1 MKKIFLFLFSLAI
14 IVYGLSEFVGD
25 RLIKQ
30 IVESN
35 ISNSLDRDTEIG
47 DLKINYLKGEA
58 IAKDIKLNNKK
69 FSEELLLI
77 KNAYVKLDS
86 ASIFSNI
93 IRIDRVDIDGLNL
106 NYFFKLRIKGLND
119 YKNVDD
125 NVKSLDK
132 TMIEGSG
139 KSTSSKQFN
148 ISKLNVRKINLSI
161 NNPDLKIRDQISLK
175 DMKFENIGNTKNS
188 NDYKKVIRD
197 VLKKIVNVVKTKII
211 SSKLTDKLDKIKDL
225 NKDKI
230 KEKIKD
236 KLKDK
241 LKNKL
246 KNLIN

>member
-1 MKKIFLFLFSLAI
+1 MKKIILFLTFLTI
-14 IVYGLSEFVGD
+14 IVYCLSEFVGD
-25 RLIKQ
+25 RIIKQ

-35 ISNSLDRDTEIG
+35 ISNSLDRDAEIG
-47 DLKINYLKGEA
+47 NLKINYLKGEA

-69 FSEELLLI
+69 FSEELLSI

-93 IRIDRVDIDGLNL
+93 IQIDRVDIDGLNL
-106 NYFFKLRIKGLND
+106 NYFFKLKIKGLND

-132 TMIEGSG
+132 TMIDGSG

-148 ISKLNVRKINLSI
+148 ISELNVRKINLSV
-161 NNPDLKIRDQISLK
+161 NNPELKISDQISLK

-197 VLKKIVNVVKTKII
+197 VLKKIVYVVKTKII
-211 SSKLTDKLDKIKDL
+211 SGKLIEKLDKI
-225 NKDKI
+225 
-230 KEKIKD
+230 
-236 KLKDK
+236 KDK

-246 KNLIN
+246 KNKLQNLVN

>member
-47 DLKINYLKGEA
+47 ELKINYLKGEA
-58 IAKDIKLNNKK
+58 IAKDIKLNNEK
-69 FSEELLLI
+69 FSEDLLTI
-77 KNAYVKLDS
+77 KNVYVKLDS

-93 IRIDRVDIDGLNL
+93 IRIDRVDIDDLNL

-119 YKNVDD
+119 YNNVDD

-148 ISKLNVRKINLSI
+148 ISELNVRKINLSV
-161 NNPDLKIRDQISLK
+161 NNPDLKINDQILLK

-188 NDYKKVIRD
+188 SDYKKVIRE
-197 VLKKIVNVVKTKII
+197 VIKKIVEVVQNNILKGKI
-211 SSKLTDKLDKIKDL
+211 SVNYEMIKDL

-230 KEKIKD
+230 KKKI
-236 KLKDK
+236 KDK

>member
-1 MKKIFLFLFSLAI
+1 MKKILFLI
-14 IVYGLSEFVGD
+14 ILSFISIYVLSELIGD

-47 DLKINYLKGEA
+47 ELKINYLKGEV

-69 FSEELLLI
+69 FSEKLLSI
-77 KNAYVKLDS
+77 DNVYIKLDS
-86 ASIFSNI
+86 RSIFSNI
-93 IRIDRVDIDGLNL
+93 IEIDEVDVEGLKL
-106 NYFFKLRIKGLND
+106 NYFFKLKIKGLND

-148 ISKLNVRKINLSI
+148 ISELNIRKIKLSV
-161 NNPDLKIRDQISLK
+161 NNPELKISDQISLK

-211 SSKLTDKLDKIKDL
+211 SSKLTEKLDKIKDL

-246 KNLIN
+246 QNLIN

>member
-1 MKKIFLFLFSLAI
+1 MKKIILFLLTLVI
-14 IVYGLSEFVGD
+14 ILYGLSEFVGD

-30 IVESN
+30 MVERN

-58 IAKDIKLNNKK
+58 IAKDIRLNNKK
-69 FSEELLLI
+69 FSEELLSI
-77 KNAYVKLDS
+77 KNAYIKLDTV
-86 ASIFSNI
+86 SIFSNVI
-93 IRIDRVDIDGLNL
+93 KIDKVDIDGLNL
-106 NYFFKLRIKGLND
+106 NYFFKLKIKGLND
-119 YKNVDD
+119 YKNIDD

-139 KSTSSKQFN
+139 KSSSSKYFN
-148 ISKLNVRKINLSI
+148 ISHLNIKKINLTV
-161 NNPDLKIRDQISLK
+161 NNPDLKIKDQIFLK
-175 DMKFENIGNTKNS
+175 DMKFNNIGNTKNS

-197 VLKKIVNVVKTKII
+197 VIKEIVKIVKNNVL
-211 SSKLTDKLDKIKDL
+211 SGKLSINYEMIKDL

-230 KEKIKD
+230 KKKI
-236 KLKDK
+236 KDK

>member
-1 MKKIFLFLFSLAI
+1 MNKIILFILI
-14 IVYGLSEFVGD
+14 ITIFVFGLSEFIGD

-58 IAKDIKLNNKK
+58 IAKDIKLKNKK
-69 FSEELLLI
+69 FSEELLSI
-77 KNAYVKLDS
+77 KNVYVKLDS

-93 IRIDRVDIDGLNL
+93 IKINRVDIDGLNL
-106 NYFFKLRIKGLND
+106 NYFFKLKIKDLND
-119 YKNVDD
+119 YKNIDD

-148 ISKLNVRKINLSI
+148 ISELNIRKIKLSV
-161 NNPDLKIRDQISLK
+161 NNPELKISDQISLK
-175 DMKFENIGNTKNS
+175 DMKFDNIGNTKNS

-211 SSKLTDKLDKIKDL
+211 SSKLNEKLEKIKDL
-225 NKDKI
+225 NKDKL
-230 KEKIKD
+230 KEKI
-236 KLKDK
+236 KDK

>member
-58 IAKDIKLNNKK
+58 IAKDIKLNNEK
-69 FSEELLLI
+69 FSEDLLSI
-77 KNAYVKLDS
+77 KNVYVKLDS

-93 IRIDRVDIDGLNL
+93 IKIDRVDIDGLNL
-106 NYFFKLRIKGLND
+106 NYFFKLKIKGLND
-119 YKNVDD
+119 YRNIDD

-139 KSTSSKQFN
+139 KSSSSKFFN
-148 ISKLNVRKINLSI
+148 ISQLNIKKINLSV
-161 NNPDLKIRDQISLK
+161 NNPDLKISDQISLK
-175 DMKFENIGNTKNS
+175 DMKFKNIGNTKNS

-197 VLKKIVNVVKTKII
+197 VIEKIINVVKTKII
-211 SSKLTDKLDKIKDL
+211 SSQLTEKLDSIKDL
-225 NKDKI
+225 NKDEI
-230 KEKIKD
+230 KENIKN

-241 LKNKL
+241 LENKL
-246 KNLIN
+246 KDLIN

>member
-1 MKKIFLFLFSLAI
+1 MKKLILFLLSLVI

-25 RLIKQ
+25 RIIKQ

-58 IAKDIKLNNKK
+58 IAKNIKLNNKK
-69 FSEELLLI
+69 FSEDLLLI
-77 KNAYVKLDS
+77 KNAYVKLDTT
-86 ASIFSNI
+86 SIFSNI
-93 IRIDRVDIDGLNL
+93 VRIDRVNIEGLNF
-106 NYFFKLRIKGLND
+106 NYFFKLKIKGFND

-148 ISKLNVRKINLSI
+148 ISELNIRKINLSV
-161 NNPDLKIRDQISLK
+161 NNPDLKIRDQITLK
-175 DMKFENIGNTKNS
+175 NMKFENIGNTKNS

-197 VLKKIVNVVKTKII
+197 VLKRIVNLVKTKIL
-211 SSKLTDKLDKIKDL
+211 SGVVSKNIEEIKDL

-230 KEKIKD
+230 KEKIKN
-236 KLKDK
+236 K

-246 KNLIN
+246 KKLIN

>member
-1 MKKIFLFLFSLAI
+1 MKKLILFLLSLVI

-25 RLIKQ
+25 RIIKQ

-58 IAKDIKLNNKK
+58 IAKNIKLNNKK
-69 FSEELLLI
+69 FSEDLLLI
-77 KNAYVKLDS
+77 KNAYVKLDTT
-86 ASIFSNI
+86 SIFSNI
-93 IRIDRVDIDGLNL
+93 VRIDRVNIEGLNF
-106 NYFFKLRIKGLND
+106 NYFFKLKIKGFND

-148 ISKLNVRKINLSI
+148 ISELNVRKIKLSV
-161 NNPDLKIRDQISLK
+161 NNPKLKISDQISLK
-175 DMKFENIGNTKNS
+175 DMKFKNIGNTKNS

-211 SSKLTDKLDKIKDL
+211 SGKLTEKLDKIKDL
-225 NKDKI
+225 NKDKL
-230 KEKIKD
+230 KEKI
-236 KLKDK
+236 KDK

>member
-1 MKKIFLFLFSLAI
+1 MKKLILFLLSLVI

-25 RLIKQ
+25 RIIKQ

-58 IAKDIKLNNKK
+58 IAKNIKLNNKK
-69 FSEELLLI
+69 FSEDLLLI
-77 KNAYVKLDS
+77 KNAYVKLDTT
-86 ASIFSNI
+86 SIFSNI
-93 IRIDRVDIDGLNL
+93 VRIDRVDIEGLNF
-106 NYFFKLRIKGLND
+106 NYFFKLKIKGFND

-148 ISKLNVRKINLSI
+148 ISELNVKKINLSI
-161 NNPDLKIRDQISLK
+161 NNPELKISDQISLK
-175 DMKFENIGNTKNS
+175 DMKFVNIGNTKNS

-197 VLKKIVNVVKTKII
+197 VLKKIVNIVKKKII
-211 SSKLTDKLDKIKDL
+211 SNKLTEKFDKIKNL

-230 KEKIKD
+230 RN
-236 KLKDK
+236 K

-246 KNLIN
+246 KKLID

>member
-1 MKKIFLFLFSLAI
+1 MKKIILFILI
-14 IVYGLSEFVGD
+14 IIIFVFGLSEFVGD
-25 RLIKQ
+25 RIIKQ

-69 FSEELLLI
+69 FSKELLSI

-86 ASIFSNI
+86 SSIFSNI

-106 NYFFKLRIKGLND
+106 NYFFKLKIKGLNE
-119 YKNVDD
+119 YNNVDD

-188 NDYKKVIRD
+188 KDYKKIIREVID
-197 VLKKIVNVVKTKII
+197 KIIKTVKTKII
-211 SSKLTDKLDKIKDL
+211 SGKLPEKLEAIKDL
-225 NKDKI
+225 D
-230 KEKIKD
+230 KD
-236 KLKDK
+236 KLKNKIKDK

-246 KNLIN
+246 KNLIK

>member
-1 MKKIFLFLFSLAI
+1 MKKIFLFLFSLVI

-25 RLIKQ
+25 RIIKQ

-47 DLKINYLKGEA
+47 ELKINYLKGEA

-69 FSEELLLI
+69 FSEELLSI

-119 YKNVDD
+119 YNNVDD

-139 KSTSSKQFN
+139 KSNSSKQFN
-148 ISKLNVRKINLSI
+148 ISELNVRKINLSV
-161 NNPDLKIRDQISLK
+161 NNPDLKINDQILLK

-188 NDYKKVIRD
+188 SDYKKVIRE
-197 VLKKIVNVVKTKII
+197 VIKKIVEVVQNNILKGKI
-211 SSKLTDKLDKIKDL
+211 SVNYEMIKDL

-230 KEKIKD
+230 KKKI
-236 KLKDK
+236 KDK

>member
-1 MKKIFLFLFSLAI
+1 MKKLILFLLSLVI

-25 RLIKQ
+25 RIIKQ

-58 IAKDIKLNNKK
+58 IAKNIKLNNKK
-69 FSEELLLI
+69 FSEDLLLI
-77 KNAYVKLDS
+77 KNAYVKLDTT
-86 ASIFSNI
+86 SIFSNI
-93 IRIDRVDIDGLNL
+93 VRIDRVNIEGLNF
-106 NYFFKLRIKGLND
+106 NYFFKLKIKGFND

-148 ISKLNVRKINLSI
+148 ISELNVKKINLSI
-161 NNPDLKIRDQISLK
+161 NNPELKISDQISLK
-175 DMKFENIGNTKNS
+175 DMKFANIGNTKNS

-197 VLKKIVNVVKTKII
+197 VLKKIVNIVKKKII
-211 SSKLTDKLDKIKDL
+211 SNKLTEKFDKIKNL

-230 KEKIKD
+230 RN
-236 KLKDK
+236 K

-246 KNLIN
+246 KKLID

>member
-1 MKKIFLFLFSLAI
+1 MKKFTLFILTLII

-25 RLIKQ
+25 RIIKQ

-35 ISNSLDRDTEIG
+35 ISNSLDRDIEIG

-69 FSEELLLI
+69 FSEELLSI

-93 IRIDRVDIDGLNL
+93 IKIDRVDIDGLNL
-106 NYFFKLRIKGLND
+106 NYFFKLKIKGLND

-132 TMIEGSG
+132 TMIEGSS
-139 KSTSSKQFN
+139 KSTSSKKFN
-148 ISKLNVRKINLSI
+148 ISELNVRKINLSV
-161 NNPDLKIRDQISLK
+161 NNPDLKITDQILLK

-197 VLKKIVNVVKTKII
+197 VLKRIVNLVKTKIL
-211 SSKLTDKLDKIKDL
+211 SGVVSKNIEEIKDL

-230 KEKIKD
+230 KEKIKN
-236 KLKDK
+236 K

-246 KNLIN
+246 KKLIN

>member
-1 MKKIFLFLFSLAI
+1 MKKIFLFLLSLVI
-14 IVYGLSEFVGD
+14 IIYGLSEFVGD
-25 RLIKQ
+25 RIIKQ
-30 IVESN
+30 IVENN

-47 DLKINYLKGEA
+47 DLKIDYLKGEV
-58 IAKDIKLNNKK
+58 IAKDIKLNNEK
-69 FSEELLLI
+69 FSEDLLSI
-77 KNAYVKLDS
+77 KNVYVKLDS
-86 ASIFSNI
+86 ATIFSNV
-93 IRIDRVDIDGLNL
+93 IRIDRVDIDGFNL
-106 NYFFKLRIKGLND
+106 NYFFKLKIKGLND

-148 ISKLNVRKINLSI
+148 ISELNIRKINLSV
-161 NNPDLKIRDQISLK
+161 NNPELKISDQISLK

-188 NDYKKVIRD
+188 NDYKIVIRD

-211 SSKLTDKLDKIKDL
+211 SSKLTEKLDKIKDL

-236 KLKDK
+236 KLK
-241 LKNKL
+241 NKL

>member
-1 MKKIFLFLFSLAI
+1 L
-14 IVYGLSEFVGD
+14 LS
-25 RLIKQ
+25 
-30 IVESN
+30 
-35 ISNSLDRDTEIG
+35 
-47 DLKINYLKGEA
+47 
-58 IAKDIKLNNKK
+58 
-69 FSEELLLI
+69 I

-93 IRIDRVDIDGLNL
+93 IKIDRVDIDGLNL
-106 NYFFKLRIKGLND
+106 NYFFKLKIKGLND

-148 ISKLNVRKINLSI
+148 ISELNVRKIKLSV
-161 NNPDLKIRDQISLK
+161 NNPELKIRDQISLK

-188 NDYKKVIRD
+188 NDYKNVIRD

-211 SSKLTDKLDKIKDL
+211 SGKLTEKLDKIKDL
-225 NKDKI
+225 NKDKL
-230 KEKIKD
+230 KEKI
-236 KLKDK
+236 KDK

>member
-1 MKKIFLFLFSLAI
+1 M
-14 IVYGLSEFVGD
+14 
-25 RLIKQ
+25 
-30 IVESN
+30 
-35 ISNSLDRDTEIG
+35 
-47 DLKINYLKGEA
+47 
-58 IAKDIKLNNKK
+58 NNKK
-69 FSEELLLI
+69 FSEELLSI

-86 ASIFSNI
+86 VSIFSNI
-93 IRIDRVDIDGLNL
+93 IKIDKVDIDGLNL
-106 NYFFKLRIKGLND
+106 NYFFKLKIKGLND

-148 ISKLNVRKINLSI
+148 ISELNVRKINLSV
-161 NNPDLKIRDQISLK
+161 NNPELKISDQISLK
-175 DMKFENIGNTKNS
+175 DMKFKNIGNTKNS

>member
-1 MKKIFLFLFSLAI
+1 MRKIILFLIFLTI
-14 IVYGLSEFVGD
+14 TIYCLSEVIGD

-30 IVESN
+30 ILESN

-69 FSEELLLI
+69 FSEQLLSI
-77 KNAYVKLDS
+77 KNAYVKLDT

-93 IRIDRVDIDGLNL
+93 IEIDEVDVEGLKL
-106 NYFFKLRIKGLND
+106 NYFFKLKIKGLND

-148 ISKLNVRKINLSI
+148 ISELNVRKINLSV
-161 NNPDLKIRDQISLK
+161 NNPDLKISDQIFLK

-211 SSKLTDKLDKIKDL
+211 SSKLTEKLDKIKDL
-225 NKDKI
+225 N